1 MRHMG
6 HTEGTAV
13 LRVKGSVCVLQM
25 LSTSHNALQSTL
37 IVCSRSSSFQDNVI
51 PLVRTSYL
59 CKCVDM
65 EGAPSLWN
73 SKTMHSR
80 SAHEGPEQ
88 NDAVKLSVAL
98 HHVLLSPAS
107 RPTVPFGMLGVNG
120 KHHIPS
126 HTGCTAEPKH
136 KSLFPAI
143 VQTESP
149 HGQLS
154 HD

>member
-1 MRHMG
+1 MRCMG
-6 HTEGTAV
+6 HAEGTAV
-13 LRVKGSVCVLQM
+13 IHAKGSVCVLQM
-25 LSTSHNALQSTL
+25 PSTSHNALQSTL
-37 IVCSRSSSFQDNVI
+37 IVCSRSSSVQDNVI

-59 CKCVDM
+59 SKCVDM

-73 SKTMHSR
+73 SKTVHSR
-80 SAHEGPEQ
+80 AHEGPEL

-98 HHVLLSPAS
+98 HRVFLFPAS

-120 KHHIPS
+120 KHRVPR
-126 HTGCTAEPKH
+126 HTGCTAVPKH